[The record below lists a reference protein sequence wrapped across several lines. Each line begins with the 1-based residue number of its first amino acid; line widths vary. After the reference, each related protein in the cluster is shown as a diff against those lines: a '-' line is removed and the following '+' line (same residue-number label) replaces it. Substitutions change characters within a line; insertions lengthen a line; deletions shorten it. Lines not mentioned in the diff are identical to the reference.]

1 MLHSI
6 FKSITSSSVNTTE
19 PKIIKNL
26 RSSLRKF
33 VNDDDGNSVDITEP
47 KNIGNTYSIKLP
59 DFLTRVSKRLSFDS
73 NNRYTFIDGVNQN
86 AWYINYEC
94 DFCNKKIKNISYR
107 HNPYNN
113 FDLCEDCY
121 NNDELINN
129 YKPKHKFGSL
139 LDWEIVARDGKWC
152 DEYLSAE
159 ILCNINKD
167 SKHYQQFAIHYY
179 DDHGR
184 EGFYVVQQSNEEFL
198 KNLTEYKDSSDGPIQ
213 EYMYKNN
220 MQFELG

>member
-6 FKSITSSSVNTTE
+6 FKNITSSSVNTTE
-19 PKIIKNL
+19 LKNL
-26 RSSLRKF
+26 RSILRKF
-33 VNDDDGNSVDITEP
+33 VNDDDGNLVDITEP
-47 KNIGNTYSIKLP
+47 KNIGDTYSVKLP
-59 DFLTRVSKRLSFDS
+59 DFLTRVSERLSFDS
-73 NNRYTFIDGVNQN
+73 DNRYTYIDGINQN
-86 AWYINYEC
+86 IYCSYYTC
-94 DFCNKKIKNISYR
+94 DFCNKKIKDKDIAYR
-107 HNPYNN
+107 HNPYQN
-113 FDLCEDCY
+113 FDLCETCY

-139 LDWEIVARDGKWC
+139 LDWEIIARDDKWI

-167 SKHYQQFAIHYY
+167 SEHYQQFAIHCY

-198 KNLTEYKDSSDGPIQ
+198 KDLTEYKDSSDGAIK
-213 EYMYKNN
+213 EYMYKND
-220 MQFELG
+220 MECQLG

>member
-6 FKSITSSSVNTTE
+6 FKNFISSSVN
-19 PKIIKNL
+19 NL

-47 KNIGNTYSIKLP
+47 KNIGNTYSVKLP
-59 DFLTRVSKRLSFDS
+59 DFLTRVSERLSFDS
-73 NNRYTFIDGVNQN
+73 DNRYSYIDGVNQS
-86 AWYINYEC
+86 AWYINYKC
-94 DFCNKKIKNISYR
+94 DFCNKKIGDDISYR
-107 HNPYNN
+107 HNPYQN
-113 FDLCEDCY
+113 FDLCETCY
-121 NNDELINN
+121 NNDELIDN

-139 LDWEIVARDGKWC
+139 LDWEIVARDDKWV

-159 ILCNINKD
+159 ILCNVNKD
-167 SKHYQQFAIHYY
+167 SEHYQQFAIHYY

-184 EGFYVVQQSNEEFL
+184 EAFYVVQQSNEEFL
-198 KNLTEYKDSSDGPIQ
+198 NDLAKYKDSTDGAIK

-220 MQFELG
+220 MECELG